1 MIIKSYTEFINEDIK
16 ITENFS
22 SDIQDI
28 KDILTDLDDEY
39 GLETELIKMKDDRGN
54 LLGVFLIMIDGYFQ
68 KSNLFDTLEKFS
80 KDLNNV
86 IKRLGYFSKRLDVST
101 YSIDDVEY
109 NGDGHQIELK
119 DKFKLRIHIYI
130 NI

>member
-28 KDILTDLDDEY
+28 KEILTDLDDEY
-39 GLETELIKMKDDRGN
+39 GLETELIKMKDN
-54 LLGVFLIMIDGYFQ
+54 VFLIMIDGYFQ
-68 KSNLFDTLEKFS
+68 KSNLFDTLENFS
-80 KDLNNV
+80 KDLNNIV
-86 IKRLGYFSKRLDVST
+86 KRLGYFSKKLDIST
-101 YSIDDVEY
+101 YSINDIEY
-109 NGDGHQIELK
+109 NGDGDQIELK
-119 DKFKLRIHIYI
+119 DKYKLMIHIYL

>member
-39 GLETELIKMKDDRGN
+39 GLETELIKMKDD
-54 LLGVFLIMIDGYFQ
+54 VFLIMIDGYFQ

-80 KDLNNV
+80 KDLNE
-86 IKRLGYFSKRLDVST
+86 F
-101 YSIDDVEY
+101 
-109 NGDGHQIELK
+109 
-119 DKFKLRIHIYI
+119 
-130 NI
+130 

>member
-1 MIIKSYTEFINEDIK
+1 MRIKSYTEFINEDIK
-16 ITENFS
+16 ITENLS

-28 KDILTDLDDEY
+28 KEILTDLDDEY
-39 GLETELIKMKDDRGN
+39 GLETELIKMKDN
-54 LLGVFLIMIDGYFQ
+54 VFLIMIDGYFQ

-80 KDLNNV
+80 KDLNNIV
-86 IKRLGYFSKRLDVST
+86 KRLGYFSKRLDVST
-101 YSIDDVEY
+101 YSINDVEY
-109 NGDGHQIELK
+109 NGDGDQIELK